1 MEIVNIT
8 SLNISGLKTRTSNVN
23 EQSAETAK
31 IAPLWNKVVEDCFPY
46 MLVSGSVYA
55 VYSNYE
61 SDVTGQYD
69 LLVGSDKFSSSLE
82 NTESVEIQEGSYLKF
97 SKDGDMPEACI
108 SLWQDIWTYFESDD
122 CQHVRSYTTD
132 FEKYTQT
139 GVDIY
144 ISIK

>member
-61 SDVTGQYD
+61 SDVAGQYD

-108 SLWQDIWTYFESDD
+108 SLWQDIWAYFESDD
-122 CQHVRSYTTD
+122 CQHVRSYITD

-139 GVDIY
+139 GLEIY

>member
-61 SDVTGQYD
+61 SDVAGQYD
-69 LLVGSDKFSSSLE
+69 LLVGSDKFASSLG

-108 SLWQDIWTYFESDD
+108 SLWQDIWSYFESDG

-139 GVDIY
+139 GVEIY